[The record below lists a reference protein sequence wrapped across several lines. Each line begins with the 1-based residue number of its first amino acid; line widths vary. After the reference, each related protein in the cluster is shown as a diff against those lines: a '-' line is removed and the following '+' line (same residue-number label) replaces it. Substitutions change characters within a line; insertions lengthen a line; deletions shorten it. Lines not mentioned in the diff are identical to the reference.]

1 MYTMLRT
8 IQNDIESEILD
19 STSFESMYRNYIL
32 DVQEKNLDKE
42 ISYMLSH
49 NVVDIELLDRA
60 FTDAFKQI
68 TSDFLYEVG
77 V

>member
-1 MYTMLRT
+1 MYTMLRI
-8 IQNDIESEILD
+8 IQNEIESEILD

-68 TSDFLYEVG
+68 ASDFLYEVG